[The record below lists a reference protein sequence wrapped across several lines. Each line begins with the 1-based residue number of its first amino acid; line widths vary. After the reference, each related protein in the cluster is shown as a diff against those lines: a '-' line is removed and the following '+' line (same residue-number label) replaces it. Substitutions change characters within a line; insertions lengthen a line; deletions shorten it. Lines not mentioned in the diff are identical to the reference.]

1 MEVAIDFEYLKG
13 SQDEFIIKEILI
25 AGKNT
30 LHTLHFP
37 STYDMNPHGYAETD
51 SIRMTAMF
59 LTGS

>member
-37 STYDMNPHGYAETD
+37 STYDMNPHG
-51 SIRMTAMF
+51 
-59 LTGS
+59 